1 MVSRRVTLSK
11 LPRLF
16 PAKRHWTWIGTLS
29 ILVFCLRSG
38 SADRPSPTNR
48 WPTFVDVAQ
57 ESGLHF
63 LHRSSATSNKYL
75 VETMGSGVGLLDYDG
90 DGYLDIFL
98 LNGAKIETEMKP
110 GMSPDK
116 SQSPYWNRLFRN
128 NHDWTFTDVTERAGV
143 QGKGYSMGVAVGDY
157 DNDGRPD
164 LYVTAFPSNQLYWNK
179 GDGTFVDVTAR
190 AGVGAGGW
198 SSSAGFFDYDN
209 DGNLDLFVCRYMEWD
224 FHDISCGRPELRSY
238 CDPKQFPAISNLL
251 YKNQGNGT
259 FLDVTRTSG
268 IGEHPSK
275 GLGVAFNDFDG
286 DGWTDIMVANDG
298 VPQSLF
304 RNNRNGTFTEQA
316 LLAGAAYDEN
326 GNTFAGMGIDFA
338 DYDDDGW
345 PDIFITT
352 LSLEK
357 YALFRNLGGK
367 GFDYVTN
374 RSGIGKASRLT
385 AGWGAFFF
393 DADNDGWKD
402 IFVAQ
407 GHVMDTI
414 ESTNP
419 TLRYMQSPSLLRNLR
434 GRFQDVS
441 QESGKPFSVPQAGR
455 GAAFGDLD
463 NDGNLDLV
471 VVDLDRPVQVLRNK
485 GGHDPGWITLNLSSP
500 HSNRDA
506 VGAKIQVESE
516 PGHVQFG
523 YVTRAVGYLSS
534 SDVRTHFG
542 LGDASVV
549 QRIKIRWPS
558 GGVQTLESVPARR
571 FLKLSEP

>member
-1 MVSRRVTLSK
+1 MGSRRVTLSK

-128 NHDWTFTDVTERAGV
+128 NHDWTFA
-143 QGKGYSMGVAVGDY
+143 
-157 DNDGRPD
+157 
-164 LYVTAFPSNQLYWNK
+164 
-179 GDGTFVDVTAR
+179 DVTAR

-268 IGEHPSK
+268 IGE
-275 GLGVAFNDFDG
+275 
-286 DGWTDIMVANDG
+286 
-298 VPQSLF
+298 
-304 RNNRNGTFTEQA
+304 
-316 LLAGAAYDEN
+316 
-326 GNTFAGMGIDFA
+326 
-338 DYDDDGW
+338 
-345 PDIFITT
+345 
-352 LSLEK
+352 
-357 YALFRNLGGK
+357 
-367 GFDYVTN
+367 
-374 RSGIGKASRLT
+374 
-385 AGWGAFFF
+385 
-393 DADNDGWKD
+393 
-402 IFVAQ
+402 
-407 GHVMDTI
+407 
-414 ESTNP
+414 
-419 TLRYMQSPSLLRNLR
+419 
-434 GRFQDVS
+434 
-441 QESGKPFSVPQAGR
+441 
-455 GAAFGDLD
+455 
-463 NDGNLDLV
+463 
-471 VVDLDRPVQVLRNK
+471 
-485 GGHDPGWITLNLSSP
+485 
-500 HSNRDA
+500 
-506 VGAKIQVESE
+506 
-516 PGHVQFG
+516 
-523 YVTRAVGYLSS
+523 
-534 SDVRTHFG
+534 
-542 LGDASVV
+542 
-549 QRIKIRWPS
+549 
-558 GGVQTLESVPARR
+558 
-571 FLKLSEP
+571 